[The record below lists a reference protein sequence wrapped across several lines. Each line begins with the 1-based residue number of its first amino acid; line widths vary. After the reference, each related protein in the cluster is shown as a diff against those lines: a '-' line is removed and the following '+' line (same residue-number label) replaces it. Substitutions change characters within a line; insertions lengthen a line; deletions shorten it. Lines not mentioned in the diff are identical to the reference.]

1 MHTSRT
7 KFAFVALLLLTGC
20 STGPQDQRKIDEFT
34 RLLEPGSPERTRYT
48 NSYASYLLG
57 EHQSNRSE
65 DLSYQKAAFGVC
77 GNSVFSCL
85 EGGNLPEKCAAELSL
100 SRCTPNLGEGKFH
113 SVVNEIIR
121 RQEIL
126 IKEKTKENA
135 IAEQQFKDKKNE
147 LKSCEHSAEH
157 EIWQNTNIIRNNR
170 ARIKDQEEIIRKER
184 EQERIS
190 GVVNMALLRNAAV
203 TILDLQENIKKLEA
217 EISSLGVNPTHA
229 EATYKDSPCRELGRQ
244 MKGYYELEKARQQ
257 ARQLQE
263 LLSE

>member
-1 MHTSRT
+1 M
-7 KFAFVALLLLTGC
+7 
-20 STGPQDQRKIDEFT
+20 
-34 RLLEPGSPERTRYT
+34 EPGSPERTRYT

-57 EHQSNRSE
+57 EHVPTRNE

-100 SRCTPNLGEGKFH
+100 NRCTPNPGEGKFH
-113 SVVNEIIR
+113 SVVNEITR

-126 IKEKTKENA
+126 IKAKENA
-135 IAEQQFKDKKNE
+135 IAEQQFKDKENE

-157 EIWQNTNIIRNNR
+157 KIWQNTNIIRNNR
-170 ARIKDQEEIIRKER
+170 ARIKGQENIIRKER

-203 TILDLQENIKKLEA
+203 TIVDLQENIKKLEA

-229 EATYKDSPCRELGRQ
+229 EATYKDSPCRELERQ
-244 MKGYYELEKARQQ
+244 MKELEPPPKKAEQVRKS
-257 ARQLQE
+257 QLEE
-263 LLSE
+263 LLN